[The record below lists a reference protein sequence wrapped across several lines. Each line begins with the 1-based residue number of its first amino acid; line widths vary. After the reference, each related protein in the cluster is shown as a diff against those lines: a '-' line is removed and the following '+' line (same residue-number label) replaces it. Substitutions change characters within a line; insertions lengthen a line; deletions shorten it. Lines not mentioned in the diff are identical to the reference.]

1 MSAQHSTP
9 PSAPPISNSLTP
21 VPQQPA
27 KHETVS
33 GDLEPFLKYLDGER
47 GHEIASRLIAVI
59 EAVKHATLDKSATN
73 ARVEKYIQAALIL
86 AVIVATSILVAIG
99 KFEASVGVLFGTLIG
114 YAFGKK

>member
-9 PSAPPISNSLTP
+9 PSDPSTSNSLMP
-21 VPQQPA
+21 ASQEPA
-27 KHETVS
+27 KHEAAS

-73 ARVEKYIQAALIL
+73 ARVEKYIQATLIL

-99 KFEASVGVLFGTLIG
+99 RFEASVGVLFGTLVG